1 MKVMKVIKKKKIKI
15 KAKVL
20 HFHKKSL
27 VNKWLFLENVMQFEN
42 MEELRE
48 EIDLLD
54 NELIILFSKRFKFIE
69 DAALI
74 KNDINDIRDNERI
87 EKIIKRLRNLAKKNN
102 LSEDI
107 IEKLWRFIIE
117 LSIEQEREIF
127 KNKK

>member
-1 MKVMKVIKKKKIKI
+1 M
-15 KAKVL
+15 A
-20 HFHKKSL
+20 
-27 VNKWLFLENVMQFEN
+27 FLENVMQFEN
-42 MEELRE
+42 MKELRE

-69 DAALI
+69 NAALI
-74 KNDINDIRDNERI
+74 KSDINDIRDNERI

>member
-1 MKVMKVIKKKKIKI
+1 
-15 KAKVL
+15 
-20 HFHKKSL
+20 
-27 VNKWLFLENVMQFEN
+27 MQFEN
-42 MEELRE
+42 MKELRE

-54 NELIILFSKRFKFIE
+54 NELIGLFAKRFKFIE
-69 DAALI
+69 NAALI
-74 KNDINDIRDNERI
+74 KSDINDIRDNERI

>member
-1 MKVMKVIKKKKIKI
+1 
-15 KAKVL
+15 
-20 HFHKKSL
+20 
-27 VNKWLFLENVMQFEN
+27 MQFEN

-127 KNKK
+127 KNKE

>member
-1 MKVMKVIKKKKIKI
+1 
-15 KAKVL
+15 
-20 HFHKKSL
+20 
-27 VNKWLFLENVMQFEN
+27 MQFEN

-54 NELIILFSKRFKFIE
+54 NELIGLFAKRFKFIE

-74 KNDINDIRDNERI
+74 KNDINEIRDNARI
-87 EKIIKRLRNLAKKNN
+87 EKIVSRVRDLAKKNN

>member
-1 MKVMKVIKKKKIKI
+1 
-15 KAKVL
+15 
-20 HFHKKSL
+20 
-27 VNKWLFLENVMQFEN
+27 MQFEN
-42 MEELRE
+42 MKELRE

-69 DAALI
+69 NAALI
-74 KNDINDIRDNERI
+74 KNDINDIRDSERI
-87 EKIIKRLRNLAKKNN
+87 EKIIKRLRNLAKKND

>member
-1 MKVMKVIKKKKIKI
+1 
-15 KAKVL
+15 
-20 HFHKKSL
+20 
-27 VNKWLFLENVMQFEN
+27 MQFEN

-69 DAALI
+69 NAALI
-74 KNDINDIRDNERI
+74 KSDINDIRDNERI